1 MLQIITN
8 LEKKGLFLIYR
19 YMHQY
24 YPNEQYNH
32 LEIEDLIMLKD
43 KVLECEDPIAFVWLQ
58 KWKQGQAWLKLNI

>member
-1 MLQIITN
+1 
-8 LEKKGLFLIYR
+8 
-19 YMHQY
+19 MHHY